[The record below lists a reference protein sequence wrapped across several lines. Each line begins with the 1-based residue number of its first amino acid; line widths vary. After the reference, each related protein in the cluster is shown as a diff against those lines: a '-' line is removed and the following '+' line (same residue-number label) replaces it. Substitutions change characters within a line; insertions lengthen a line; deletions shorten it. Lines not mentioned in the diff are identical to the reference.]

1 MDMSSFPWS
10 LEPVIRHRGT
20 GRDEDGKLVAA
31 TSDVTLMAIGVA
43 PGFYPAPQS
52 EKRVAAQREGEDIGA
67 VVYFD
72 SGTDLN
78 DSTDELTV
86 RGTRY
91 RITVN
96 DWQTADGRGGLAV
109 VCVQGKG

>member
-1 MDMSSFPWS
+1 M
-10 LEPVIRHRGT
+10 EQVIRHRGV
-20 GRDEDGKLVAA
+20 GRDEDGKLIPGA
-31 TSDVTLMAIGVA
+31 SDTPLMAIGVG
-43 PGFYPAPQS
+43 PGFGPAPQS
-52 EKRVAAQREGEDIGA
+52 QKRVSDRREGEDIGA
-67 VVYFD
+67 VVYFPP
-72 SGTDLN
+72 GTDLD

-96 DWQTADGRGGLAV
+96 DWQMQGRGGLEV